1 MRHCLSSL
9 PNIKTIPYFNTSINC
24 DCNCRLPED
33 CNNDDFLTLTSRLNN
48 CFSPYPMR
56 SIIKSS
62 MCEERKNN
70 NEGLYVCENVCDCP
84 CHCITCICCPF
95 VKEKGDINTAEYYK
109 N

>member
-24 DCNCRLPED
+24 DSNCHLPED

-56 SIIKSS
+56 SIIKST
-62 MCEERKNN
+62 MCEEKKIIMRD
-70 NEGLYVCENVCDCP
+70 YA
-84 CHCITCICCPF
+84 F
-95 VKEKGDINTAEYYK
+95 VKMFVIVPAIVLLVYAALL
-109 N
+109 